1 MAPTLPVTRLALG
14 YPPFACDFDPQDA
27 TRLLVSGGG
36 GANRS
41 GVPNRITAVDAP
53 FAENPRIAAEADLSR
68 DEDAVNTIAIG
79 QKKPGASNKA
89 PTFVYAGINSSTA
102 ELEKGKNEHFRV
114 FSMAPSSSK
123 SEKTAH
129 TAVLSEVS
137 RTALFQHGE
146 GDKETYQRLLRV
158 SAPNPQRPG
167 QKQVGA
173 VATGFAKRSQIVIF
187 EVTPGQAPKSRG
199 VLDISREATD
209 LDVIQ
214 TGDDSFQVAYC
225 DEREVF
231 VINVTKNDVTGPDL
245 AYSMPEDGTGVQPS
259 FRAIRYISPVFIMA
273 LSNLPRNS
281 GVCLNGIRLPSGD
294 IEEGR
299 LAVSAKLPRFMTR
312 AASFAVRNVNTPPG
326 PGDRLGNTQFVIA
339 VASFQAISLYTVE
352 HRSAAHLDLLIE
364 LVPVMALKDVHPLN
378 ITSLALSSFAPP
390 KAPNPTNLVINLASV
405 SLNNDVAIHTI
416 PLKKLKQEGAPAKKA
431 GGPPRPSRY
440 AVALAPPSK
449 ATRPLILLTVVVVI
463 LAAIAQYVLKS
474 GVDPSEFFPKGTMV
488 TPREG
493 GARAVEAVLPEVL
506 TPGEFLAR
514 LVPGATTPQEGEVYV
529 VREDAIPHADLERA
543 QGKENVAVPPQI
555 KAELHQDTL
564 KGKPAQSWDE
574 LSAEQKALWKARL
587 EDAGHWAEHLGTGV
601 FKGLVF
607 SQIAGAVG
615 QAVGG

>member
-1 MAPTLPVTRLALG
+1 MEGLGRNGSGVKNGRKVCLSFATSPEAEDPQDLIIATRPLSISHLAPALQHLSSKTPRRQPEKRHIPSPVSLPSENHDTATASVSNLRLSLRSPKSPPNSQPAMAPTLPVTRLALG

-79 QKKPGASNKA
+79 QKKPGGSNKA

-129 TAVLSEVS
+129 TAVLNELS

-158 SAPNPQRPG
+158 SPPNPERPG

-187 EVTPGQAPKSRG
+187 EVTLGQAPKSRG

-225 DEREVF
+225 DERELF
-231 VINVTKNDVTGPDL
+231 VINVTKDDVTGPDL
-245 AYSMPEDGTGVQPS
+245 AYSMPEDGTGIQPS
-259 FRAIRYISPVFIMA
+259 FRAIRYISPVFVMA

-326 PGDRLGNTQFVIA
+326 PGDRLGNTQF
-339 VASFQAISLYTVE
+339 
-352 HRSAAHLDLLIE
+352 
-364 LVPVMALKDVHPLN
+364 
-378 ITSLALSSFAPP
+378 
-390 KAPNPTNLVINLASV
+390 
-405 SLNNDVAIHTI
+405 
-416 PLKKLKQEGAPAKKA
+416 
-431 GGPPRPSRY
+431 
-440 AVALAPPSK
+440 
-449 ATRPLILLTVVVVI
+449 
-463 LAAIAQYVLKS
+463 YVLKS

-488 TPREG
+488 TPGEG

-514 LVPGATTPQEGEVYV
+514 LVPEATTPQEGEVYV
-529 VREDAIPHADLERA
+529 VREDAIPHADLEQA

-555 KAELHQDTL
+555 KAELHEDTL

>member
-79 QKKPGASNKA
+79 QKKPGGSNKA

-129 TAVLSEVS
+129 TAVLNELS

-158 SAPNPQRPG
+158 SAPNPERPG

-225 DEREVF
+225 DEREIF

-245 AYSMPEDGTGVQPS
+245 AYSMPEDGTGVQPN

-364 LVPVMALKDVHPLN
+364 LEPVMALKD
-378 ITSLALSSFAPP
+378 
-390 KAPNPTNLVINLASV
+390 APNPTNLVINLASV
-405 SLNNDVAIHTI
+405 SLNND
-416 PLKKLKQEGAPAKKA
+416 A

-463 LAAIAQYVLKS
+463 LAAIAH
-474 GVDPSEFFPKGTMV
+474 
-488 TPREG
+488 
-493 GARAVEAVLPEVL
+493 ARAVKAVLPEVL

-514 LVPGATTPQEGEVYV
+514 LVPEATTPQEGEVYV

-543 QGKENVAVPPQI
+543 QGKEN
-555 KAELHQDTL
+555 
-564 KGKPAQSWDE
+564 GKPAQSWDE

-615 QAVGG
+615 QAVGR